1 MPDLPLIQKLR
12 SVAGSDLHVE
22 FGEGGMPLV
31 APESDA
37 CAALM
42 LQTASAEGWAV
53 QIAGGRTWLRTDPHT
68 ANADFALSPD
78 NLSAVT
84 YLNAGDLVVTVQAGM
99 PWSRL
104 RDSLADVGA
113 WLPIDPPGDNRTVGS
128 VVATATAGPLRA
140 GFGGVRD
147 HVLGATLVTGDGKIV
162 KPGGQVVK
170 NVAGFELA
178 RLASG
183 SFGAFGFITQ
193 VTFRLRAIPRS
204 DITLTAHGN
213 RDQLLSAG
221 LRLLERGI
229 NPAAMELF
237 ASDPDEAWTLAS
249 RLIGTDEAVTT
260 ARDAVAGA
268 TDTVLHVLEDPVA
281 LWRDHSLASLDHP
294 TTLRLGAPPLG
305 LSTALDLIR
314 HDFVDGWTSVTV
326 FPGAI
331 RWSGTA
337 DTERIKLFRHQ
348 AAQHEF
354 PVTVERAP
362 HGLLRDVGHF
372 GAYREGVGRLVD
384 SLRVAFDPARVFSA
398 PVNAA

>member
-1 MPDLPLIQKLR
+1 
-12 SVAGSDLHVE
+12 
-22 FGEGGMPLV
+22 MPLV
-31 APESDA
+31 APTSDA
-37 CAALM
+37 CAALV
-42 LQTASAEGWAV
+42 LETASAEGWAV
-53 QIAGGRTWLRTDPHT
+53 RIAGGRAWLLEDPDA
-68 ANADFALSPD
+68 ANADFALSSS
-78 NLSAVT
+78 NLTAVP
-84 YLNAGDLVVTVQAGM
+84 YLNAEDLVVTVQAGM
-99 PWSRL
+99 LWSRL
-104 RDSLADVGA
+104 RERLADVGA

-147 HVLGATLVTGDGKIV
+147 HILGTTLVTGDGKIV

-178 RLASG
+178 KLAVG
-183 SFGAFGFITQ
+183 SFGAYGFITQ

-204 DITLTAHGN
+204 DITLTARGN

-221 LRLLERGI
+221 LRLLDQGI
-229 NPAAMELF
+229 NPAALEVF
-237 ASDPDEAWTLAS
+237 ASDPDEAWTMAI
-249 RLIGTDEAVTT
+249 RLIGTDEAVAT

-268 TDTVLHVLEDPVA
+268 TDTVLGVLENPVA

-294 TTLRLGAPPLG
+294 TTLRVGAPLQG
-305 LSTALDLIR
+305 LSAALDLIR
-314 HDFVDGWTSVTV
+314 HDLVSGWTSVTV
-326 FPGAI
+326 FPGTI

-337 DTERIKLFRHQ
+337 DTERIKLLRHQ

-362 HGLLRDVGHF
+362 HRLLREVGHF
-372 GAYREGVGRLVD
+372 GAYREGVGRLVN